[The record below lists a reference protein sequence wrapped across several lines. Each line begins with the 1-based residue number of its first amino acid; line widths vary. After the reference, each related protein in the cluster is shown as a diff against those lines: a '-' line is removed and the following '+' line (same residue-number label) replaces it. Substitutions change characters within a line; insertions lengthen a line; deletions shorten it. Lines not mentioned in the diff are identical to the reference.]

1 MEGDS
6 CDTIQCYVWYISIKS
21 QWRHTLNHWQFDC
34 LFNGLS
40 RLKTKKKTHQGIVL
54 LAIGEGNPPVIGGFP
69 SQRVSN
75 AESVSMP

>member
-6 CDTIQCYVWYISIKS
+6 GDAIQYHVWHISIKS
-21 QWRHTLNHWQFDC
+21 VMSHLKPPAFW
-34 LFNGLS
+34 LFVQRS
-40 RLKTKKKTHQGIVL
+40 VQTEDPKKKKHQRIVL

-69 SQRVSN
+69 SQRASN